1 METDNPIIEDP
12 NTNKGTNHHR
22 PSSSIISPSSSPNFF
37 LHNGGFGSSQFSDVE
52 MITVQSGSY
61 TSLRDLL
68 PPGSSSPM
76 LSSPTMST
84 TANNSSWHE
93 IPIKNPLVKH
103 AALAY
108 LQPVGSPAAAG
119 EKGLLGRVKE
129 RCCRE
134 CGCVLWILD
143 VVLRNVKEVFLQSKG
158 AVVIDDEEDKV
169 D

>member
-1 METDNPIIEDP
+1 
-12 NTNKGTNHHR
+12 
-22 PSSSIISPSSSPNFF
+22 
-37 LHNGGFGSSQFSDVE
+37 

-61 TSLRDLL
+61 ISLRDLL

-76 LSSPTMST
+76 IGSPTTSA

-108 LQPVGSPAAAG
+108 LQPVGSPPAAG
-119 EKGLLGRVKE
+119 EKGLLGIVKE

-134 CGCVLWILD
+134 CGCVLWIFD
-143 VVLRNVKEVFLQSKG
+143 VVFRKVKEVFLQSRG
-158 AVVIDDEEDKV
+158 TAIDEEEDDKV

>member
-12 NTNKGTNHHR
+12 ITNTNTKNEGANR
-22 PSSSIISPSSSPNFF
+22 NSSSVISRSSSPVLF
-37 LHNGGFGSSQFSDVE
+37 LHGGFGSSQFSDVE

-68 PPGSSSPM
+68 PSSPVIG
-76 LSSPTMST
+76 SPTTST
-84 TANNSSWHE
+84 SANNSSWHE

-134 CGCVLWILD
+134 CGCVLWIFD
-143 VVLRNVKEVFLQSKG
+143 VVFRKVKEVFLQSRG
-158 AVVIDDEEDKV
+158 TVVDEEEDDKV